1 MESFLADLARWS
13 ASARA
18 DGAVR
23 SRVRERWLG
32 QLAREEAR
40 FAGVA
45 LDLAER
51 GVEVGVRTT
60 TGTTL
65 HGWIVAVARD
75 FCALRHDD
83 GTATFLALPA
93 IATVRPEAGHRAG
106 EAASERTAPIET
118 DLADVLVLLAG
129 DRPRVR
135 VVVEGGGEALAGELR
150 AAGEDVVTMRL
161 DSDPPATVY
170 VRLASVREL
179 TLLG

>member
-1 MESFLADLARWS
+1 MESFLAQLAGWT

-32 QLAREEAR
+32 QQAREDAR

-51 GVEVGVRTT
+51 GVGVGVRTT
-60 TGTTL
+60 TGTVV
-65 HGWIVAVARD
+65 HGRIVAVGRD
-75 FCALRHDD
+75 FCALRGDD
-83 GTATFLALPA
+83 GTAIFLTLPA
-93 IATVRPEAGHRAG
+93 IATVRPEAGQLAQDAASDRSAPLDTSLAEVLVALAG
-106 EAASERTAPIET
+106 E
-118 DLADVLVLLAG
+118 
-129 DRPRVR
+129 RPRIR
-135 VVVEGGGEALAGELR
+135 LVVEGGGDALAGELR
-150 AAGEDVVTMRL
+150 AAGADVLTMRL

-179 TLLG
+179 TLPG